1 MTLRRSGAVAV
12 AAALLLAGCASA
24 GSGGGASSDNP
35 SRTSESFSAPAAPS
49 GSPSSDALA
58 STGAAPSPTGGSSGI
73 VNAWVAPGSVSV
85 TALPLG
91 DGHSSTSG
99 PAIGSV
105 YACRAGNP
113 AAGGADVDGPWIHGT
128 TWNSAEKVVVQG
140 SVTWPTASFSV
151 SLSGAS
157 RIITTND
164 LPTGYRTG
172 TFPIAST
179 DPAYQYD
186 RNPNSISSAS
196 SYTITLPAVPSAEA
210 TPNCVS
216 GGGIGVLLNGV
227 VLFDALD
234 GPGRDAVAHEE
245 QDLCQG
251 HPQGQDIYHYH
262 EIPTCLRDNA
272 SGTSE
277 VVGWAFDG
285 FPIVVERDAKG
296 NLPTN
301 ADLDECHGR
310 TSPVVVDGSAQTMY
324 HYDATLEFPYSIGC
338 LRGSVVAPSSSIN

>member
-1 MTLRRSGAVAV
+1 MKPRRAWVVAV
-12 AAALLLAGCASA
+12 AAALVLAGCGSA
-24 GSGGGASSDNP
+24 GSERNVSSSTAS
-35 SRTSESFSAPAAPS
+35 PS
-49 GSPSSDALA
+49 GGSTPASAAA
-58 STGAAPSPTGGSSGI
+58 STGAAASPAGGSTGI
-73 VNAWVAPGSVSV
+73 VNVWVAPGSVSV

-91 DGHSSTSG
+91 DGHTSTSG

-113 AAGGADVDGPWIHGT
+113 AAGGAGVEGPWIHGA
-128 TWNSAEKVVVQG
+128 TWNADEKVIVQG

-151 SLSGAS
+151 SVSGSS

-164 LPTGYRTG
+164 LPTGYSTG

-196 SYTITLPAVPSAEA
+196 SYTVTVPVTPSAEPA
-210 TPNCVS
+210 PNCLS

-251 HPQGQDIYHYH
+251 HPQGQDMYHYH
-262 EIPTCLRDNA
+262 EVPTCLRDNV

-296 NLPTN
+296 ILPTN

-310 TSPVVVDGSAQTMY
+310 TGPVVLDGSTQTIY
-324 HYDATLEFPYSIGC
+324 HYDATLEYPYTIGC
-338 LRGSVVAPSSSIN
+338 LRGSVVTPSSSIG